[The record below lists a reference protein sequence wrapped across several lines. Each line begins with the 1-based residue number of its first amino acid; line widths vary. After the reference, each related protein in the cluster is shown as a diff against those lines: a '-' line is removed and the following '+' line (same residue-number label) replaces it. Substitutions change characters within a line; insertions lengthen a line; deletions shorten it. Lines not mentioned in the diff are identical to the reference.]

1 MTRILNF
8 GSCNIDYVYE
18 LDHIVAPGETEA
30 SSDLR
35 VFSGGKGLNQ
45 SIAVA
50 RAGGA
55 VFHAGQVGEDGAML
69 LDVMTESGVD
79 VTNVKTVNTRT
90 GHAIIQVTRDGEN
103 SIFLHSGANR
113 SLTEPFID
121 GVLSKFGSDDI
132 LILQNEI
139 NLVEKIV
146 RKAYGRGMRIMLTP
160 SPINEDMLKLDLS
173 MISYLLL
180 NETEARALSGS
191 ENAENGV
198 AQLCGRYPDLKI
210 VLTMG
215 KNGCVYRSATE
226 RYYHPIFKVDAVDT
240 TAAGDT
246 FAGYFI
252 AATADGVPPEL
263 AIKRASAAAAIAVSR
278 KGAAPSIPKLNE
290 VLQAMRTMT
299 LNKNTL
305 DDKRQ
310 TEIILGYVT
319 KNIRTARL
327 SELSSILGY
336 SKPYTSAV
344 VKRLTGKAFSA
355 LLEDKRC
362 EYAAELLADTPLPI
376 EEIIYRVGYAN
387 ESFFRDLFRK
397 RYEKSPL
404 EYRKTVAKSKTPPEA
419 KNNSTQK
426 YFK

>member
-1 MTRILNF
+1 MTKILNF

-30 SSDLR
+30 STELR

-55 VFHAGQVGEDGAML
+55 IFHAGQVGEDGTML
-69 LDVMTESGVD
+69 LDIMRESGVD
-79 VTNVKTVNTRT
+79 VANVRT
-90 GHAIIQVTRDGEN
+90 ANNRSGHAIIQVTKDGEN
-103 SIFLHSGANR
+103 SIFLYSGANKTL
-113 SLTEPFID
+113 SESFIES
-121 GVLSKFGSDDI
+121 VLDKFGSNDI

-139 NLVEKIV
+139 NLVEKII
-146 RKAYGRGMRIMLTP
+146 RKAHGKGMRIMLTP
-160 SPINEDMLKLDLS
+160 SPINEDMLKLDLG

-180 NETEARALSGS
+180 NETEAKALSGA
-191 ENAENGV
+191 EDAENGV
-198 AQLCGRYPDLKI
+198 TQLCERYPNLKI

-215 KNGCVYRSATE
+215 KNGCIFHSSNE

-252 AATADGVPPEL
+252 AATADGVMPET
-263 AIKRASAAAAIAVSR
+263 AIKRASAAAALAVSR
-278 KGAAPSIPKLNE
+278 KGAAPSIPTLAE
-290 VLQAMRTMT
+290 VLRAMRTLT

-310 TEIILGYVT
+310 TEIILGYVI
-319 KNIRTARL
+319 KNIRNAKL
-327 SELSSILGY
+327 SELAGMLGY
-336 SKPYTSAV
+336 SKPYTSSI
-344 VKRLTGKAFSA
+344 VKRLTGKTFSK
-355 LLEDKRC
+355 LVEDKRC
-362 EYAAELLADTPLPI
+362 EYAAELLADTALPI

-387 ESFFRDLFRK
+387 ESFFRELFRK
-397 RYEKSPL
+397 RYEKSLL
-404 EYRKTVAKSKTPPEA
+404 EYRKTVAKSKMPLEA
-419 KNNSTQK
+419 KNNST
-426 YFK
+426 

>member
-8 GSCNIDYVYE
+8 GSCNIDYVYG
-18 LDHIVAPGETEA
+18 LDHIVSPGETEA
-30 SSDLR
+30 SSELR
-35 VFSGGKGLNQ
+35 IFSGGKGLNQ

-69 LDVMTESGVD
+69 LDIMAESGVD
-79 VTNVKTVNTRT
+79 VSNVKTVNMRS
-90 GHAIIQVTRDGEN
+90 GHAIIQVTADGEN
-103 SIFLHSGANR
+103 SIFLYSGANR
-113 SLTEPFID
+113 ALDEAFIE
-121 GVLSKFGSDDI
+121 GVLDKFGADDI
-132 LILQNEI
+132 LMLQNEI
-139 NLVEKIV
+139 NLVEKII
-146 RKAYGRGMRIMLTP
+146 RKAHGRGMRIMLTP
-160 SPINEDMLKLDLS
+160 SPINDDMLKLDLG

-180 NETEARALSGS
+180 NETEAKALSGA
-191 ENAENGV
+191 EDAENGV
-198 AQLCGRYPDLKI
+198 AQLCGRYPDLKV

-215 KNGCVYRSATE
+215 KNGCVYYSMGK
-226 RYYHPIFKVDAVDT
+226 RYYHPIFKVEAVDT

-263 AIKRASAAAAIAVSR
+263 AVKRASAAAALAVSR
-278 KGAAPSIPKLNE
+278 KGAAPSIPTLNE
-290 VLQAMRTMT
+290 VLQAMRTLT

-327 SELSSILGY
+327 TELAGILGY
-336 SKPYTSAV
+336 SKPYSGAV
-344 VKRLTGKAFSA
+344 VKRLTGKPFSE

-362 EYAAELLADTPLPI
+362 EYAAELLADTALPI

-387 ESFFRDLFRK
+387 ESFFRELFRK

-404 EYRKTVAKSKTPPEA
+404 EYRKNVAKSKTPLEA
-419 KNNSTQK
+419 KK
-426 YFK
+426 